1 MDKEIRENRIVID
14 QIMLLLNQLSQ
25 SDFVSALDI
34 FGGSSLGQHFRHIME
49 FYLLLIEGSKSGLI
63 AYDKRIRK
71 KEWEDQLLVAK
82 TKFKSIDKS
91 LSAMSLDK
99 MLMLEYGNGYEDDDY
114 SSQQVRTSLK
124 RELIFVLEHSI
135 HHLAMIKMG
144 LRHSNPNLKI
154 DPNLGVAPST
164 IKHQS
169 NVHTDLSS

>member
-71 KEWEDQLLVAK
+71 KEWEDQLLVARL
-82 TKFKSIDKS
+82 S
-91 LSAMSLDK
+91 LSQ
-99 MLMLEYGNGYEDDDY
+99 LMN
-114 SSQQVRTSLK
+114 R
-124 RELIFVLEHSI
+124 
-135 HHLAMIKMG
+135 
-144 LRHSNPNLKI
+144 
-154 DPNLGVAPST
+154 
-164 IKHQS
+164 
-169 NVHTDLSS
+169 